1 MMNEDSVRKLLRLC
15 EQKYGPNAPAMRELS
30 EQLDALQKLATK
42 RDAIRTAM
50 AFGGG
55 AAG

>member
-1 MMNEDSVRKLLRLC
+1 MGR
-15 EQKYGPNAPAMRELS
+15 MRARDAELS

>member
-1 MMNEDSVRKLLRLC
+1 MNEDSVRKLLRLC
-15 EQKYGPNAPAMRELS
+15 EQKYGRNAPAMRELS
-30 EQLDALQKLATK
+30 EQLDAIQKLATK